1 MRNFEFSLIIPTF
14 NYAAGINR
22 TLERVLAWKKE
33 HSLNFFLCLVDD
45 GSTDNT
51 IEILEKFQKENS
63 DWCSLLALKKNKG
76 KGNAIR
82 EACQLAATK
91 AKYTIF
97 TDCDLYYGLN
107 IINERVLPGLKEG
120 ADLVMLDR
128 SWNKQFHSS
137 SIIRKF
143 LSHSFTHLKTIL
155 TAVPFEDSQAGL
167 KGFTSEFI
175 LSTLPITKIN
185 GFAFDVE
192 ILSIAI
198 LFRFRV
204 ERIPIL
210 LNSDQPPEKTSIT
223 PGKAI
228 KMLIDLFRIAT
239 LRYSGKYQAD
249 AFYKRIEKSVYEIK
263 KEKSL
268 K

>member
-1 MRNFEFSLIIPTF
+1 MSQYDFSLIIPCYNF
-14 NYAAGINR
+14 SAGIQK
-22 TLERVLAWKKE
+22 TLDRVLDWKNNK
-33 HSLNFFLCLVDD
+33 SLNFFLCLVDD
-45 GSTDNT
+45 GSTDDT
-51 IEILEKFQKENS
+51 LKFLQRFQKENPA
-63 DWCSLLALKKNKG
+63 WCKIHEIKINKG

-82 EACQLAATK
+82 EAAKICAPM

-97 TDCDLYYGLN
+97 TDCDLYYGLH
-107 IINERVLPGLKEG
+107 IIHERILPSLKND

-128 SWNKQFHSS
+128 SWSKQFHSS
-137 SIIRKF
+137 SMIRKF
-143 LSHSFTHLKTIL
+143 LSHCFTHLKTIL

-175 LSTLPITKIN
+175 SSTIPITKVN

-198 LFRFRV
+198 LFRYRV

-223 PGKAI
+223 ATKAV
-228 KMLIDLFRIAT
+228 KMLLDLFHIAIS
-239 LRYSGKYQAD
+239 RYSGAYYSKS
-249 AFYKRIEKSVYEIK
+249 FENRIHKSIYEIK
-263 KEKSL
+263 KETDGK
-268 K
+268 